1 MKQIDVCLN
10 RFFNGEKP
18 LKVKWQA
25 RRHNE
30 FNNILILYH
39 YHHLVLIYDLEK
51 NVIVR
56 EWWELPADK
65 RGLEAAKDY
74 LQKMN
79 Q

>member
-1 MKQIDVCLN
+1 MKQINICLN

-18 LKVKWQA
+18 LKAKWQA
-25 RRHNE
+25 RRHSE
-30 FNNILILYH
+30 YPDLLLLFH
-39 YHHLVLIYDLEK
+39 YHHLVLVYDLNKKESLK
-51 NVIVR
+51 

-65 RGLEAAKDY
+65 RGLDAAKEY